1 MYMKKIL
8 LIGAFI
14 SSIFT
19 SCSDF
24 LEKNPSTSLPVEE
37 AITSLDDFGNAVNGI
52 YYLMSEDRMTYSA
65 DFAIYADLRGSD
77 FKALSNNNQ
86 AGPLSRYTITQKDD
100 IPDWAY
106 YYFYKAIANVNKALA
121 AADALVVAEEDE
133 VGGNSEAE

>member
-1 MYMKKIL
+1 
-8 LIGAFI
+8 
-14 SSIFT
+14 
-19 SCSDF
+19 
-24 LEKNPSTSLPVEE
+24 
-37 AITSLDDFGNAVNGI
+37 
-52 YYLMSEDRMTYSA
+52 MTYSA

-133 VGGNSEAE
+133 ATFNEREYSLQAITSFASFNAASLFP